1 MYKSMYKRFYYFIL
15 SLYFCNSERK
25 YNCSIY
31 RYRRFYCKKPL
42 FSYDMILLSSLYII
56 LREFY
61 FSATIDTITHVEYL
75 DTVRRDNLVQFA
87 VITWSQNYVN

>member
-1 MYKSMYKRFYYFIL
+1 
-15 SLYFCNSERK
+15 
-25 YNCSIY
+25 
-31 RYRRFYCKKPL
+31 
-42 FSYDMILLSSLYII
+42 MILLSSLYII

-87 VITWSQNYVN
+87 MITWSQNYVN